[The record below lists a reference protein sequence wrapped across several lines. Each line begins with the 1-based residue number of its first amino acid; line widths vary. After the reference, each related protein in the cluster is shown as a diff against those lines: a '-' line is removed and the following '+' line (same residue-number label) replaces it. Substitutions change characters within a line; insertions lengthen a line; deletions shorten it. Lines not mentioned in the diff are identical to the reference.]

1 MNPTTTTTRSMAQT
15 MTRNCEYVLL
25 AEFDIDEG
33 STLRHEYPV
42 PTGCDGQ

>member
-1 MNPTTTTTRSMAQT
+1 MHDMPVTSLK
-15 MTRNCEYVLL
+15 NCEYVLL

-33 STLRHEYPV
+33 STLRHEHPV